1 MRELTVAP
9 NAIALLWLG
18 QAGFLLR
25 GAGPTVIAIDPY
37 LSDRAAMLEPVG
49 RWRRAYP
56 SPIQPEDLD
65 VDAILVTHGHADHFD
80 PATIG
85 PAVARRAVPL
95 ICPRSTMGEARALGT
110 DAREAAVGVPMKVG
124 SATVTPVPARHAPA
138 FQGPESYRID
148 SGFACGYV
156 VSFGDVAVYH
166 GGDTIGDDAIIEA
179 VRTLRPQIA
188 ILPVN
193 GRDARR
199 EAMGIVGNLTAAE
212 AAGFA
217 EAVGAQYLVPCH
229 FDLFEVNAVPVAQVV
244 SEIERLDLDLVSVL
258 LQPGQPTIVAT

>member
-18 QAGFLLR
+18 QAGFLLK
-25 GAGPTVIAIDPY
+25 GPGPTVLAIDPY
-37 LSDRAAMLEPVG
+37 LSDRAATFEPLG
-49 RWRRAYP
+49 RWRRAYA

-80 PATIG
+80 PATVG
-85 PAVARRAVPL
+85 PVVARRPVPL
-95 ICPRSTMGEARALGT
+95 ICPRSILGEARALGA
-110 DAREAAVGVPMKVG
+110 DAREAAVCVPMRIG
-124 SATVTPVPARHAPA
+124 SATVTPVPARHAPE
-138 FQGPESYRID
+138 FEGPESYRID
-148 SGFACGYV
+148 SRFACGYV
-156 VSFGDVAVYH
+156 VSFSGVTAYH

-179 VRTLRPQIA
+179 VRALRPQIA

-199 EAMGIVGNLTAAE
+199 ESMGIVGNLTAAE
-212 AAGFA
+212 AARLA
-217 EAVGAQYLVPCH
+217 VAVGAEYIVPCH
-229 FDLFEVNAVPVAQVV
+229 YDLFEVNAVPVAQVV
-244 SEIERLDLDLVSVL
+244 SDIERADLDLVSVL